1 MNLWRSQAT
10 TTRVKVSGSSAPA
23 PVAPVKL
30 TPWHRAPNTVTLV
43 TAEFYRDDWF
53 SLHLER
59 HRQGDSAVVPVTCAL
74 GHSTIF
80 IFTQRRV
87 GAALSVGAGP
97 GLGIMF
103 ASFILFL
110 SPFLA
115 GFYHFGFGQL
125 RNHLEAHSSTR
136 YACVFKH
143 WTMACCCAASRA
155 RPPAAS
161 CISHVQIILA
171 YIYKDSLLFIISEL
185 GSWD

>member
-23 PVAPVKL
+23 PAAPVKL

-43 TAEFYRDDWF
+43 TARQRSFIVMTDSVCIWSGIARVTVQWRRWPVHWATVRYLYSHRDV
-53 SLHLER
+53 SKPLY
-59 HRQGDSAVVPVTCAL
+59 QS
-74 GHSTIF
+74 
-80 IFTQRRV
+80 
-87 GAALSVGAGP
+87 

-103 ASFILFL
+103 ASFIPFL

-115 GFYHFGFGQL
+115 GFDHFGLCQL
-125 RNHLEAHSSTR
+125 WDHGEAHSSTR

-143 WTMACCCAASRA
+143 WTMARCCAASRA